1 MKKSNFAI
9 FSKNLTKYY
18 GSHLALENLNLKV
31 NKGEI
36 FGFLGPNGAGKTTF
50 IRILLDLIRP
60 TKGEISVFGLNPSNN
75 SVKIRRLCGY
85 LPGELRLDE
94 NITVKWLIKYFTEL
108 RGGDSKIVKK
118 AYFLC
123 DRLKLDLNP
132 KIKNLSKGNK
142 QKIGIV
148 AAFMHSPD
156 LLLLDE
162 PTSGLDPLIQKS
174 VIEILHEAKNEGS
187 TVFFS
192 SHIFSEIKS
201 ITDRFA
207 IVRNGSI
214 VDIQKTSDLTID
226 STISVKVYF
235 KGNTPKSNDLKV
247 LNNVSLKHSFSD
259 KQTMIFQ
266 VKGSMSSFLKFLSQY
281 NVDKLE
287 TSSEGIE
294 ELFFSYYR
302 TSHSLSDQKD
312 KISK

>member
-1 MKKSNFAI
+1 MKKTNFAI
-9 FSKNLTKYY
+9 SSENLTKYY
-18 GSHLALENLNLKV
+18 GSHLALENLNLEV

-60 TKGEISVFGLNPSNN
+60 TQGEISVFGLNPSKN

-94 NITVKWLIKYFTEL
+94 NVTVKWLIKYFTEL
-108 RGGDSKIVKK
+108 RGDDSKTAKK
-118 AYFLC
+118 AYLLC
-123 DRLKLDLNP
+123 ERLKLDLNP

-174 VIEILHEAKNEGS
+174 VIEIVHEAKNEGS
-187 TVFFS
+187 TIFFS

-201 ITDRFA
+201 VTDRFA

-214 VDIQKTSDLTID
+214 VDIQKTSGLTND
-226 STISVKVYF
+226 STISVKASF
-235 KGNTPKSNDLKV
+235 KGNIPNSNDLKV
-247 LNNVSLKHSFSD
+247 LTNVFLKHSFSD
-259 KQTMIFQ
+259 EQTMIFQ
-266 VKGSMSSFLKFLSQY
+266 VQGSMSSFLKFLSKY

-287 TSSEGIE
+287 TTSEGIE
-294 ELFFSYYR
+294 ELFFSYYS
-302 TSHSLSDQKD
+302 TSHLLCDQKD
-312 KISK
+312 NISK